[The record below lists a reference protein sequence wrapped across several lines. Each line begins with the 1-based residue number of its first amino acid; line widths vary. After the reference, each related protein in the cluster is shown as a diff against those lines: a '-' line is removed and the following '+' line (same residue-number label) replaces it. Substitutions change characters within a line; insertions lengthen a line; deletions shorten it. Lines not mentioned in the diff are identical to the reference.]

1 MFKQQAIQKT
11 LLRLTVGA
19 LIFHLQVS
27 YDFIAS
33 CLNATCENFPGE
45 VSWVQAHLIKF
56 LRYYN
61 VDLTSK
67 CIRKDTKI
75 QCHALIF

>member
-27 YDFIAS
+27 YNFIAS
-33 CLNATCENFPGE
+33 CLNPTRENFPGE
-45 VSWVQAHLIKF
+45 VSWVQAHLIKC
-56 LRYYN
+56 LCYN
-61 VDLTSK
+61 YVDLT
-67 CIRKDTKI
+67 
-75 QCHALIF
+75 